1 MEISHGLFS
10 VLGICDFFELSKF
23 MKIQTLF
30 YPLCVHAFKTLNCL
44 KLIMGLEII
53 CNSLNISE
61 NLLRLFTISFSGN
74 SLNFCPNYF
83 SFKRYNQKCTLPF
96 LSVLMITSFLAE
108 VNFKWVC
115 PESHRQKTWKPKNV
129 KTRCTQVG
137 IWRISRFHQY
147 RNGHKHLLVSSPE
160 CSKYQVLWS
169 RLHEER
175 EKLKLVSIYKRP
187 LLYCYCMHYHHCV
200 KWVQI
205 RSFFSSVFSGIRTK
219 IQSECGKIR
228 TRKNSVFGHFSSS
241 AWCITRNTLR
251 QNANSY

>member
-1 MEISHGLFS
+1 
-10 VLGICDFFELSKF
+10 
-23 MKIQTLF
+23 
-30 YPLCVHAFKTLNCL
+30 
-44 KLIMGLEII
+44 
-53 CNSLNISE
+53 
-61 NLLRLFTISFSGN
+61 
-74 SLNFCPNYF
+74 
-83 SFKRYNQKCTLPF
+83 
-96 LSVLMITSFLAE
+96 MITSFLAE

-115 PESHRQKTWKPKNV
+115 PESHRQKTWKPKNI

-175 EKLKLVSIYKRP
+175 EKLKLVSIYKPP
-187 LLYCYCMHYHHCV
+187 LLYCYCMHYHHYV

-219 IQSECGKIR
+219 YGEIR
-228 TRKNSVFGHFSSS
+228 SISPYSVRMQENTDQKKLRIWPRFKQCMIYHKKHFE
-241 AWCITRNTLR
+241 AKCQFLLD
-251 QNANSY
+251 A